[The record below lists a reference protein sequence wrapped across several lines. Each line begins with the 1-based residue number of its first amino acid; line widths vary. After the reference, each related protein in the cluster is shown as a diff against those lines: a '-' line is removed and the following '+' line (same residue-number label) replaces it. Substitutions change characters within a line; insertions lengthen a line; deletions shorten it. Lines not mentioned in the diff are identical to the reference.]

1 MQPAFVP
8 PSGPVTRE
16 MILASTKP
24 RSVQRTIWLA
34 LYALGIGRTSVGF
47 PYILWAKKGK
57 RE

>member
-1 MQPAFVP
+1 MQPALVP

-24 RSVQRTIWLA
+24 RSLRRAIRLA
-34 LYALGIGRTSVGF
+34 LYDLGMGRRSIGY
-47 PYILWAKKGK
+47 PYVFWAKKGK